1 MRMHGSKRHWINLL
15 AHNFKFI
22 CYFQKIVHSVTTE
35 GKTIAH
41 APDTMARFP
50 DMAQYSV
57 SRLWL
62 LRHS

>member
-1 MRMHGSKRHWINLL
+1 MIVYPRKINTQNLFPS
-15 AHNFKFI
+15 HNFKFI

-57 SRLWL
+57 SRL
-62 LRHS
+62 